1 MAASSKAVKGTN
13 IVVKRSIPVLELQDP
28 SERIISLI
36 RSIDA
41 DDRQEVLW
49 MRTLRP
55 ERNLIRP
62 EEAFLQGI
70 KTLRPAFRFNTFD
83 VNKMNERRNQK
94 RIRDQKI
101 ADERRRSRMAPTAAI
116 KAVTNPKKLPSGSS
130 ATEEEKKFLLRDKEM
145 KRKALKKK
153 IDVAPKER
161 KDMELETNDQNSKG
175 RDRRKQ
181 LKKKIGHRI

>member
-1 MAASSKAVKGTN
+1 
-13 IVVKRSIPVLELQDP
+13 
-28 SERIISLI
+28 
-36 RSIDA
+36 
-41 DDRQEVLW
+41 
-49 MRTLRP
+49 
-55 ERNLIRP
+55 
-62 EEAFLQGI
+62 
-70 KTLRPAFRFNTFD
+70 
-83 VNKMNERRNQK
+83 MNERRNQK